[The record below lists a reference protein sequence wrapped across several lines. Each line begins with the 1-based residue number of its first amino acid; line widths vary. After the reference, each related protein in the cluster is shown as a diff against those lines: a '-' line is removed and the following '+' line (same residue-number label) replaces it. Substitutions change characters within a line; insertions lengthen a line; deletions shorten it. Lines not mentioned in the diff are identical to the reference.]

1 MEGPINH
8 SKGFAKM
15 TTEERFNRIES
26 VLDRVVDTQLQ
37 IDATM
42 ATLAESHVKMADA
55 QAAAAVGLR
64 ELQSE
69 MKDLKRQFEAYLN
82 RRPQ

>member
-1 MEGPINH
+1 MESLIQGATKN
-8 SKGFAKM
+8 KM

>member
-1 MEGPINH
+1 
-8 SKGFAKM
+8 M